1 MLIHIENNQTDVML
15 DVSKTSQIVSE
26 VLKLEK
32 KRCDEVSVYFVDS
45 EEICRLHELY
55 FNDPSVTDCITLP
68 IDDPDEK
75 GYCVL
80 GDVFVCPKTAK
91 EYINKEGGDLFEEI
105 SLYVIHGILH
115 LLNYDDIDEEE
126 EKLMRLAEKKHI
138 AHLKEKGYLLSS
150 GTIQ

>member
-1 MLIHIENNQTDVML
+1 MLIHIENNQSDVSL

-32 KRCDEVSVYFVDS
+32 KRCDEVSVYFVDT
-45 EEICRLHELY
+45 EEICRLHQLY

-68 IDDPDEK
+68 IDDPEEP

-80 GDVFVCPKTAK
+80 GDVFVCPKTAH

-138 AHLKEKGYLLSS
+138 NHLKEKGYLLSS